1 MIQETWASGRVV
13 FPLEFWVVAVSFSL
27 RGHCL
32 DTYRTVC
39 VGDGAFELCLPSLGF
54 FLTKLT
60 LRYSIWAISDHMT
73 KVWTLAEHGDLQHY
87 EVVGLVGERAYRIV
101 YHEAHS
107 DHHDGHGQGFEHS
120 LHVCVFNPCG
130 R

>member
-1 MIQETWASGRVV
+1 
-13 FPLEFWVVAVSFSL
+13 VAVSFSF

-39 VGDGAFELCLPSLGF
+39 VGGGAFELCLPSLGF

-60 LRYSIWAISDHMT
+60 LRYTELGRASHMAKAQT
-73 KVWTLAEHGDLQHY
+73 WRVDLNKVYKVDR
-87 EVVGLVGERAYRIV
+87 LVGERAYRIV

-107 DHHDGHGQGFEHS
+107 DHHGGHGQGFEHS